1 MTAPE
6 KERKWAC
13 VYTYVLVIVLNKS
26 STFLL
31 FDAELWKILRQK
43 WWAFNFCDFLSNS
56 FVLFNFNFS
65 TNSLFLYFT
74 DSRVVLGL
82 CFGTY
87 RPTYRKYHHIQV
99 DDRNRFS
106 HFTPN
111 SSFFFFLFLFSK
123 NETMFCE
130 SLSKSMCLVILFR

>member
-13 VYTYVLVIVLNKS
+13 VYVLVIVLNES

-65 TNSLFLYFT
+65 TNSLFLYFRLLGRT
-74 DSRVVLGL
+74 WFVLWYL
-82 CFGTY
+82 
-87 RPTYRKYHHIQV
+87 PTYRKYYHIQV

-111 SSFFFFLFLFSK
+111 SSFFFFFFFFFPKMKLCFVK
-123 NETMFCE
+123 V
-130 SLSKSMCLVILFR
+130 LSKSMSLVILFR